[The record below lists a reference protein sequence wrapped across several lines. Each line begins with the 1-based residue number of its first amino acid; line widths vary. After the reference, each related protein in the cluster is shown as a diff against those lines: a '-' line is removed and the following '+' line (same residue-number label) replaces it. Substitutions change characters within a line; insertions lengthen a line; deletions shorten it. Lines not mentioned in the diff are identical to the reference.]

1 MLSPLIQFRNKIIG
15 SIYKGTLKPIFF
27 RFDPE
32 NVHDHMIRVGHML
45 GGFWLGRALIGLLF
59 DYSNK
64 MLEQDILGIHFRNP
78 IGLAAGFDKNA
89 ELTKI
94 IHRVGFAFEEVGSI
108 TGFECLGN
116 PKPRLWR
123 LKESE
128 GLVVYYG
135 LKNDGA
141 DKISERLSRIK
152 PSGVIGTSVAMTN
165 CLANLDIHTAVKDY
179 GKAFNA
185 FVDIGDYF
193 TINISCPN
201 TEGGQPFNDDMKL
214 DRLLN
219 EIDKIETRKPVFIKL
234 SPDISIPD
242 IENILDVAKKH
253 RVHGIITTNLTKNK
267 KNPKILD
274 KDIPKVGGISGK
286 PVNQLS
292 DDMIT
297 FIRKREGN
305 RFVIVGCGGIFTA
318 EDAYRKIRNGASLLQ
333 MITGMIFN
341 GPQTISE
348 INRGL
353 VSLLKRDGFKNI
365 SEAVGVD
372 AR

>member
-1 MLSPLIQFRNKIIG
+1 MQSPAIQFRNKIIG
-15 SIYKGTLKPIFF
+15 FLYKGILKPVFF

-32 NVHDHMIRVGHML
+32 KVHDRMICFGKAL
-45 GGFWLGRALIGLLF
+45 GKSKSGQKITAYLF
-59 DYSNK
+59 DYSHK
-64 MLEQDILGIHFRNP
+64 GLEQDILGIHFRNP

-89 ELTKI
+89 ELTQV
-94 IHRVGFAFEEVGSI
+94 IHKVGFAFEEVGSI

-141 DKISERLSRIK
+141 EIISQRMKNLK
-152 PSGVIGTSVAMTN
+152 PTGIIGTSVAMTN
-165 CLANLDIHTAVKDY
+165 CLANLDTDTAVNDY
-179 GKAFNA
+179 TKAFSA

-201 TEGGQPFNDDMKL
+201 TEGGQPFNDYLKL
-214 DRLLN
+214 DILLN
-219 EIDKIETRKPVFIKL
+219 KIDQIETKKPIFIKL
-234 SPDISIPD
+234 SPDMSF
-242 IENILDVAKKH
+242 EGLEKILDVAKQH

-267 KNPKILD
+267 NNPKILD
-274 KDIPKVGGISGK
+274 KNIPKVGGISGK
-286 PVNQLS
+286 PVNSLS
-292 DDMIT
+292 DDMIA

-305 RFVIVGCGGIFTA
+305 RFIIIGCGGIFTA
-318 EDAYRKIRNGASLLQ
+318 EDAYRKIRNGASLVQ
-333 MITGMIFN
+333 MITGMIFQ

-353 VSLLKRDGFKNI
+353 VELLRRDGFKNI

-372 AR
+372 VD